1 MLNIEDAQ
9 VDNLANFMGH
19 AKEIHKSI
27 YRMPIPIK
35 EMTDVSRLLEAA
47 MGTDLDDNDN
57 EDCDNNVSDT
67 DSVSQMS
74 TISEEI
80 AQTNNYIPD
89 SDNDNFDDNTTQHS
103 SDNHTTNNSHSEHYN
118 SESLAFRYT
127 IFIYIICIYLVGF
140 MCYIFHINFS
150 NFKILIFYL

>member
-1 MLNIEDAQ
+1 
-9 VDNLANFMGH
+9 MGH

-47 MGTDLDDNDN
+47 MGTDLDDN

-67 DSVSQMS
+67 DSTSQIS
-74 TISEEI
+74 TISEEV
-80 AQTNNYIPD
+80 AQTNNYVPD

-103 SDNHTTNNSHSEHYN
+103 FDNHTANNYHSEHHN
-118 SESLAFRYT
+118 SESFAFLYS
-127 IFIYIICIYLVGF
+127 IFIYIIYYLYLVLYLL
-140 MCYIFHINFS
+140 YISYTFF
-150 NFKILIFYL
+150 